1 MSKYCLKDTTP
12 DSASFE
18 VFRILLMY
26 HDAELCALL
35 DTLRVGPKDFAQTW
49 IRSTNIILFQ
59 TISTRS
65 EGTERERERERE
77 KDKNVQCFSVKSKP
91 IQATVNCFSLQ
102 ALATVLSLAPPPSA
116 SLFLSHTRSST
127 FFSDVG

>member
-1 MSKYCLKDTTP
+1 MRFAGHVEGRAKRFCTDL
-12 DSASFE
+12 DSEYEYHS
-18 VFRILLMY
+18 ILNNKHPQRGY
-26 HDAELCALL
+26 
-35 DTLRVGPKDFAQTW
+35 
-49 IRSTNIILFQ
+49 
-59 TISTRS
+59 
-65 EGTERERERERE
+65 RERERERE